1 MKTLLKYFKW
11 VLLLLTVI
19 LVGYL
24 LSIFF
29 FHDTAFYLNETYGIY
44 IIIQVLHIAVSLTAL
59 FVIWSSHKFDNWAK
73 IDQSLLV
80 LFLSVIGLW
89 IWYGKYKKEY
99 LESIDDQDR
108 FKEEL

>member
-1 MKTLLKYFKW
+1 MIKLLKIFKW

-44 IIIQVLHIAVSLTAL
+44 IIIQVLHVAVSLTSL
-59 FVIWSSHKFDNWAK
+59 FVIWSSTKFDSWK
-73 IDQSLLV
+73 KVDQSLLV

-89 IWYGKYKKEY
+89 IWYVKYQNKYCAIK
-99 LESIDDQDR
+99 DQ
-108 FKEEL
+108 FNEE